1 MLCNVAVAGVPFL
14 DHVAAARTA
23 GFDAISLLGRAHRRA
38 TQRDGLTD
46 QDMRTI
52 LDDHGI
58 VLTDVE
64 AAGDW
69 LGPPPE
75 DQPRFLHQVYPT
87 ETYLDVAE
95 ALGARTVVAVHFGA
109 PAPEDVA
116 VMRFG
121 ELCDAAADRG
131 LDVALEFVAFA
142 TIADVASAWEI
153 VRLADRPNGGLLVDT
168 WHHRRSG
175 VGDEALAAVDGTSV
189 LSVQLADGSA
199 EPVGPLLDDVMY
211 RCLPGTG
218 AFGITGLV
226 RVLDDLG
233 TRAPIGIEV
242 FDQAQVQAGARS
254 AAQQLGDSLRQAVAD
269 ALGTR

>member
-1 MLCNVAVAGVPFL
+1 VLCNVAVAGVPFL

-23 GFDAISLLGRAHRRA
+23 RFDAISLLGRAHRRA

-46 QDMRTI
+46 RDMRMI

-58 VLTDVE
+58 DLTDVE

-75 DQPRFLHQVYPT
+75 DQPRLLRQVYPT

-109 PAPEDVA
+109 LAPADVA

-121 ELCDAAADRG
+121 ELCDAAADRR

-153 VRLADRPNGGLLVDT
+153 VRLADHPNGGLLVDT

-175 VGDEALAAVDGTSV
+175 VGDEALAAVDGTRV

-199 EPVGPLLDDVMY
+199 EPVGPLVDDVMH
-211 RCLPGTG
+211 RCLPGRG
-218 AFGITGLV
+218 AFGTGLV

-242 FDQAQVQAGARS
+242 FDQALLQGGARS